1 MILYKYIDIYGG
13 IYMKKILCG
22 LLSGVLLLGSAQ
34 LAFAEKTFVDFSKE
48 DYDWAYD
55 QVMDMVD
62 RGYIT
67 GYEDNTFKP
76 DNGVTRLEVL
86 ALFSRAMGAL
96 KDENEPLLTDAVET
110 YKSLLKEYKLPWG
123 EKEIS
128 FLLYRGILTEDDL
141 TTYLDGDLKNEPMP
155 RYEAAIIIT
164 KAMGGKKP
172 SGSQAV
178 TLDFKDQEKIP
189 ANALYYVKFVSDN
202 GIMTGMEDGKF
213 SPDTSVLRT
222 QMAVMLSRVIDKT
235 GYVFVTG
242 KLQEVDLDGRILSYY
257 DAEGNL
263 QKNTYLDSVV
273 MKMDGVETSPKNM
286 IVGVEAIITLAD
298 NKVAFVDTLSTVP
311 DETVSGIFQSRTTR
325 GDVVEI
331 TVKDSVTGEKSTHE
345 CSPTI
350 SVTYNGEP
358 STLANFKLNDYVV
371 LELENGVVERISGE
385 TKTVTVALATVE
397 EISLDPFEMTISHAK
412 EEYDGM
418 TYPISDDVTVNKNSN
433 SAQFSDILI
442 GDKVTLTLTYGVITA
457 VKATSST
464 KTQNGVIRE
473 IRISATP
480 EITVNT
486 AGEDVTFAVSNDI
499 QITVN
504 GEPGTL
510 YDFRVGDS
518 VKLTIES
525 QTIVKI
531 SSTTAQSAQGKLEGT
546 ITAVNSAYGFI
557 KVTHLNDDGYAVE
570 ETVYCK
576 DTTTSIMDSAGK
588 TKKLK
593 DLKVGDVVNAH
604 GTISNGAFT
613 AKVIIV
619 S

>member
-1 MILYKYIDIYGG
+1 
-13 IYMKKILCG
+13 MKKILCG

-62 RGYIT
+62 QGYIT

-96 KDENEPLLTDAVET
+96 KEENEPLLTDAVET
-110 YKSLLKEYKLPWG
+110 YKSALKEFKLPWG

-141 TTYLDGDLKNEPMP
+141 ITYLDGDLKNEPMP

-178 TLDFKDQEKIP
+178 TLDFADQEKIP

-202 GIMTGMEDGKF
+202 GIMTGMEDNKF
-213 SPDTSVLRT
+213 SPETSVLRT

-235 GYVFVTG
+235 GYQFVTG

-257 DAEGNL
+257 DSEGAL
-263 QKNTYLDSVV
+263 QKKTYNDNVV
-273 MKMDGVETSPKNM
+273 MKADGIETAPKNM
-286 IVGVEAIITLAD
+286 IVGVEAIITLTD
-298 NKVAFVDTLSTVP
+298 NKVAFVDALSTIP
-311 DETVSGIFQSRTTR
+311 DETISGIFQSRTTR

-331 TVKDSVTGEKSTHE
+331 TVKDSVTGERTTLE

-350 SVTYNGEP
+350 SVTYNGEF

-371 LELENGVVERISGE
+371 AELENGIVERVFGE
-385 TKTVTVALATVE
+385 TKVTTIAMAEVE
-397 EISLDPFEMTISHAK
+397 AISLDPFEMTISHAN
-412 EEYDGM
+412 EEYNGV
-418 TYPISDDVTVNKNSN
+418 TYPISDDVTVNRNSN
-433 SAQFSDILI
+433 SAQFSEILI

-480 EITVNT
+480 EIIVNA
-486 AGEDVTFAVSNDI
+486 AGEDVKYAVGNDV

-504 GEPGTL
+504 GEAGTL
-510 YDFRVGDS
+510 YDFRIGDS

-525 QTIVKI
+525 QTVVKI
-531 SSTTAQSAQGKLEGT
+531 SSTTAQSASGKLEGT

-557 KVTHLNDDGYAVE
+557 KITYNNEDGYAVE

-576 DTTTSIMDSAGK
+576 DTTTSIMDAAGK

>member
-1 MILYKYIDIYGG
+1 MIYVIDIYGG

-34 LAFAEKTFVDFSKE
+34 FAFAEKTFVDFSRE

-55 QVMDMVD
+55 QVMNMVD
-62 RGYIT
+62 QGYIT

-96 KDENEPLLTDAVET
+96 KEENADLLTDAVET
-110 YKSLLKEYKLPWG
+110 YKDLLKGYDLPWG
-123 EKEIS
+123 QKEIS

-141 TTYLDGDLKNEPMP
+141 NTYLEDDLKNEPMP

-172 SGSQAV
+172 SGSQAI
-178 TLDFKDQEKIP
+178 TLDFTDQEDIP
-189 ANALYYVKFVSDN
+189 VNALYYVKYVSDN
-202 GIMTGMEDGKF
+202 GIMTGMEDGEF
-213 SPDTSVLRT
+213 SPNTSVLRT
-222 QMAVMLSRVIDKT
+222 QMAVMLNRVIDKT
-235 GYVFVTG
+235 AYEFVTG
-242 KLQEVDLDGRILSYY
+242 KLQEIDLDGRILAYY

-273 MKMDGVETSPKNM
+273 MKTDGIETSPKNM
-286 IVGVEAIITLAD
+286 IVGVEAIITLTD
-298 NKVAFVDTLSTVP
+298 NKVAYVDTLSSIP

-325 GDVVEI
+325 GDVTEI
-331 TVKDSVTGEKSTHE
+331 TVKDAETGAKSTHE
-345 CSPTI
+345 CSATV

-358 STLANFKLNDYVV
+358 STLTNFKLNDYIV
-371 LELENGVVERISGE
+371 LELENGVVERVSGE
-385 TKTVTVALATVE
+385 TKTTTVALATVE
-397 EISLDPFEMTISHAK
+397 EISLDPFTMTISHAN
-412 EEYDGM
+412 EEYDGA
-418 TYPISDDVTVNKNSN
+418 TYPISDDVTVNKNSD

-442 GDKVTLTLTYGVITA
+442 GDKVTLTLTYGVITG

-473 IRISATP
+473 IKISQSPT
-480 EITVNT
+480 ITVNA
-486 AGEDVTFAVSNDI
+486 AGEDVTYAVGNDV

-504 GEPGTL
+504 GEKGTL

-518 VKLTIES
+518 VKLTLES
-525 QTIVKI
+525 QTVVKI
-531 SSTTAQSAQGKLEGT
+531 SSTTAQSASGKLEGT

-557 KVTHLNDDGYAVE
+557 KVTHLNDDGYSVE

-576 DTTTSIMDSAGK
+576 DTTTSIMDAAGK

-593 DLKVGDVVNAH
+593 DLKVGDIVNAH

>member
-1 MILYKYIDIYGG
+1 
-13 IYMKKILCG
+13 MKKILCG
-22 LLSGVLLLGSAQ
+22 LLSGVMLISSAQ

-62 RGYIT
+62 QGYIT

-96 KDENEPLLTDAVET
+96 KDENEPLLADAVET
-110 YKSLLKEYKLPWG
+110 YKSTLKEYKLPWG

-128 FLLYRGILTEDDL
+128 FLLYRGILTEEDL
-141 TTYLDGDLKNEPMP
+141 TTYLEGDLKNEPMP

-172 SGSQAV
+172 SGSQAI
-178 TLDFKDQEKIP
+178 TLDFEDQEKIP
-189 ANALYYVKFVSDN
+189 ANALYYVKFVSEK

-235 GYVFVTG
+235 GYEFVTG
-242 KLQEVDLDGRILSYY
+242 KLQDVDLDGRILSYY
-257 DAEGNL
+257 DADGNL

-273 MKMDGVETSPKNM
+273 MKADGVETSPKNM
-286 IVGVEAIITLAD
+286 VVGVEAIITLAD

-311 DETVSGIFQSRTTR
+311 DETVSGIFQSRTTS
-325 GDVVEI
+325 GDVIEI
-331 TVKDSVTGEKSTHE
+331 TIKDSVTGEKSTYE
-345 CSPTI
+345 CSPRV

-358 STLANFKLNDYVV
+358 STLANFNLSDYIVV
-371 LELENGVVERISGE
+371 ELENGKVERVSGE
-385 TKTVTVALATVE
+385 TKITTVALATVE
-397 EISLDPFEMTISHAK
+397 EITLDPFEMRISHAK

-418 TYPISDDVTVNKNSN
+418 IYPIADDVTVNKNSDN
-433 SAQFSDILI
+433 AQFSDILI
-442 GDKVTLTLTYGVITA
+442 GDTVTLTLTYGVITSI
-457 VKATSST
+457 KATSST

-473 IRISATP
+473 VRISANPT
-480 EITVNT
+480 ITVNV
-486 AGEDVTFAVSNDI
+486 AGQDITYAVGKDI

-504 GEPGTL
+504 GEEGTL
-510 YDFRVGDS
+510 YDFRVGDN
-518 VKLTIES
+518 VKLTLES
-525 QTIVKI
+525 QTVVKI
-531 SSTTAQSAQGKLEGT
+531 TSTTAQSASGKLEGT

-557 KVTHLNDDGYAVE
+557 KVTHLNDDGYSIE

-593 DLKVGDVVNAH
+593 DLKVGDIVNAH
-604 GTISNGAFT
+604 GTVSNGAFT
-613 AKVIIV
+613 AKVIII
-619 S
+619 SQ